1 MRNRF
6 RPPAWGLILVLALQ
20 CPSFARNVLVL
31 PGGTPNPEV
40 RVLSGALAS
49 LGSFTGS
56 VGPTIRAFANPA
68 GTKYYV
74 ISTSGSDTL
83 IAVDQNLNRLL
94 NYSPGSNGQGGVI
107 TPDGRRVL
115 LLTVA
120 GLYIFDSESLA
131 RLAGPIEVGEAPL
144 DVAVSLDSRYAFVL
158 SSNSRRL
165 TRVDLGSNLVAGDLT
180 IPGISTSV
188 AAAPN
193 GLLYVGA
200 TNRLYEIDGFS
211 MTRTG
216 EIALN
221 GTPGRPVFT
230 PDGRYALSLNTV
242 AFAGSPTYWLFDL
255 DARTATVAREA
266 INFRDLLIVSDTR
279 AIALAEDQRLYQIS
293 IPELA
298 LTGLT
303 VYAVGQPVEV
313 KAITASNES
322 PAAKYLYYL
331 NPLGVHRLDLA
342 TNRLNPETP
351 AGVAG
356 SPIGLAFAGAAATGS
371 PARLVFYNQAQSI
384 DSGGTFRP
392 LVVRALDAEGRP
404 LYNVPVTFTA
414 GASGVTVTPSTANT
428 NADGL
433 ALARVDAGSM
443 TGRFSVTVQAGSVSG
458 AFSLAVGT
466 GTGVGRGLLQI
477 KSGNGQVV
485 REYGIAEPLTIV
497 LRDAAGNPVANAPI
511 TWELIEGVGT
521 LQGFQEFTDANG
533 EATAQFIGAA
543 VPPGLSYQQAT
554 IRASSGGDSVDF
566 YITTV
571 IAFLPGGS
579 QPAPNPLVLLIRP
592 EQGVF
597 NIEGRAG
604 QTITAAIEARVIVQ
618 AGIQF
623 GQPIRNVGLTVSTGN
638 QPGVGVT
645 ASCVGGTAL
654 SDESGVVK
662 CDLQLG
668 GVVGTATLTAN
679 VGNIAIYSFTLTVT
693 PGLPA
698 RINKLQ
704 GDNQTGRPGQRL
716 PLALVGEVTDAFGN
730 RLTGVSTQWSVSP
743 SGAATLSNVISASDL
758 LGRTSALVTLG
769 NTPGQ
774 VQITV
779 SAGGASAVFTATIEA
794 VAAQIRKVSGD
805 NQTAVINQPFPAPLV
820 VQLLDAQNQ
829 PVPNAVVGFA
839 VSSGN
844 ATLSAPTATT
854 DAQGNAQVTARAG
867 ASAGP
872 IVITATFGS
881 LPSVSFNLTARL
893 PGPSLSLG
901 AFVNGA
907 SGQPGLVPGSIVK
920 IAAPGI
926 APAVRENC
934 IEAPR
939 VGPLPLTLAEVSVE
953 FQGGGFSGFGPLY
966 YVCNVAGEESAAV
979 QVPTDLPVGSAT
991 VIVRAGGGSATIAGV
1006 PVLAIQPGIF
1016 EVVGTNG
1023 LRHGVLMRPDGS
1035 FVSQENKARRGEVVY
1050 LFATGLGAMNP
1061 RAPTNALGQGQ
1072 TVVAPLVVGV
1082 NNEGV
1087 RVLRAEYAVNMIG
1100 VYVVAFE
1107 VPATTTPGPNRPLVL
1122 AAVQGDQLIFSNGST
1137 IPIE

>member
-6 RPPAWGLILVLALQ
+6 PRSAWGLALVLALGS
-20 CPSFARNVLVL
+20 PSFARNVLVL
-31 PGGTPNPEV
+31 PGGAPNQEV
-40 RVLSGALAS
+40 RVFSGALAS

-68 GTKYYV
+68 GTKYYT

-94 NYSPGSNGQGGVI
+94 NYSPGSNGQTGVI

-115 LLTVA
+115 LLTVG

-131 RLAGPIEVGEAPL
+131 RLAGPIEVGDTPL

-165 TRVDLGSNLVAGDLT
+165 TRIDLASNLVAGDLT
-180 IPGISTSV
+180 IPGVSTSV

-216 EIALN
+216 EIPLN
-221 GTPGRPVFT
+221 GTPGKPVFT
-230 PDGRYALSLNTV
+230 RDGRYALALNTV

-255 DARTATVAREA
+255 DSRSATVAREA
-266 INFRDLLIVSDTR
+266 LTFRELLIVSNTR
-279 AIALAEDQRLYQIS
+279 AILLGEDQRLYQIT
-293 IPELA
+293 IPELTLTA
-298 LTGLT
+298 LT
-303 VYAVGQPVEV
+303 VFAVGQPVEV
-313 KAITASNES
+313 KAIAASNES
-322 PAAKYLYYL
+322 PVARYLYYL
-331 NPLGVHRLDLA
+331 NPLGLHRLDLG
-342 TNRLNPETP
+342 TGRLSPETP
-351 AGVAG
+351 VGVAG

-371 PARLVFYNQAQSI
+371 PAQLIFYNQAQSI

-414 GASGVTVTPSTANT
+414 GASGVTVSPGTANT
-428 NADGL
+428 NTDGL
-433 ALARVDAGSM
+433 AMARVDPGSV
-443 TGRFSVTVQAGSVSG
+443 TGRFSVTVQAGSITG
-458 AFSLAVGT
+458 TFSLAVGT

-477 KSGNGQVV
+477 KSGQGQVV
-485 REYGIAEPLTIV
+485 REFGIAEPLTIV

-511 TWELIEGVGT
+511 TWELVEGVGT

-645 ASCVGGTAL
+645 ATCVGGTAL
-654 SDESGVVK
+654 SDETGVVK

-679 VGNIAIYSFTLTVT
+679 VGNIAIYNFTLIVT

-698 RINKLQ
+698 RINKIQ

-743 SGAATLSNVISASDL
+743 SGAATLSNVISTSDL

-779 SAGGASAVFTATIEA
+779 TAGGASSVFTVTIEA

-805 NQTAVINQPFPAPLV
+805 NQTAVINQPFAQPLV
-820 VQLLDAQNQ
+820 VQLLDVQNQ

-839 VSSGN
+839 VTSGN

-854 DAQGNAQVTARAG
+854 DAQGNAQVTVRAG

-872 IVITATFGS
+872 IVVSVTFGS
-881 LPSVSFNLTARL
+881 LPAVTFTLTARL
-893 PGPSLSLG
+893 PGPSLTLG
-901 AFVNGA
+901 SFVNGA

-920 IAAPGI
+920 IVAAGI

-934 IEAPR
+934 VEAPR

-1016 EVVGTNG
+1016 EVVGANG

-1035 FVSQENKARRGEVVY
+1035 FVSQANRARRGEVVY
-1050 LFATGLGAMNP
+1050 LFATGLGAMSP
-1061 RAPTNALGQGQ
+1061 RAATNALGQGQ